1 MIRAEETRAWT
12 HVKVAAET
20 DVRLAADGSD
30 VLNVVDDSSDRCVVG
45 IDKHREEYTETD
57 RE

>member
-45 IDKHREEYTETD
+45 INEH
-57 RE
+57 